1 MSTRDESHGT
11 WKEEPGA
18 TGLRTEIR
26 IYPLTNFATDES
38 PENKKFPALVRRD
51 PIIIRTLTLR
61 DFRWCVHRH

>member
-1 MSTRDESHGT
+1 M
-11 WKEEPGA
+11 
-18 TGLRTEIR
+18 RTEIR